1 MTIKLLANTVVGGSV
16 WGAGDTLTGV
26 DEREAKALINKGLAE
41 EVKPPKEEDKTT
53 EVNNG

>member
-1 MTIKLLANTVVGGSV
+1 MTIKLLKNTVVGGSV

>member
-1 MTIKLLANTVVGGSV
+1 MTIKLLANTVVDGSV
-16 WGAGDTLTGV
+16 WWAGDTLTNV

-41 EVKPPKEEDKTT
+41 AVEPPKDENT

>member
-1 MTIKLLANTVVGGSV
+1 MTIKLLKNTVVNGSV
-16 WGAGDTLTGV
+16 WRAGDTLTDV

-41 EVKPPKEEDKTT
+41 EVKPPKDDNT